1 MENGRL
7 PENLSGKNKIR
18 QENYTKKLRKNRQT
32 AYGFYKNNV
41 LYSIMACSLL
51 TRTDLSAGGR
61 KQPCIAGHQK
71 GTGG

>member
-7 PENLSGKNKIR
+7 SENLSGKNKIR

-32 AYGFYKNNV
+32 AYRFYKNNV

-51 TRTDLSAGGR
+51 TRTDLLAGWR
-61 KQPCIAGHQK
+61 KQPCAAGHQK